1 MKALKIAVVVMGVM
15 IVVGLAVIAATI
27 VGRLGGKTAEP
38 EPAVTMSLTPGT
50 APAAA
55 PGAPL
60 ATFDRATVPLPSGSR
75 LQQIVPAGDRLVL
88 HLAGEGGRDVLM
100 VLDMA
105 GGRVLGSFLLEPA
118 Q

>member
-1 MKALKIAVVVMGVM
+1 MKALNIAVVVMGVM
-15 IVVGLAVIAATI
+15 IVVGLAVIGVTI
-27 VGRLGGKTAEP
+27 AKRLGGASEP
-38 EPAVTMSLTPGT
+38 EPAIALP
-50 APAAA
+50 PALGA

-60 ATFDRATVPLPSGSR
+60 ASFDPATVPLPSGAR

-88 HLAGEGGRDVLM
+88 HMAGEGGRDVLM

>member
-1 MKALKIAVVVMGVM
+1 MKALNIAVVVMGVM
-15 IVVGLAVIAATI
+15 IVVGLAVIGVTI
-27 VGRLGGKTAEP
+27 VKRLGGAP
-38 EPAVTMSLTPGT
+38 EPAPAIATALVPGNM
-50 APAAA
+50 PVR
-55 PGAPL
+55 APL
-60 ATFDRATVPLPSGSR
+60 ASFDPATVPLPAGAR

-88 HLAGEGGRDVLM
+88 HMAGEGGKDVLM

>member
-1 MKALKIAVVVMGVM
+1 MRALKIAVVVMGVM

-27 VGRLGGKTAEP
+27 VGRLGGKTEEP
-38 EPAVTMSLTPGT
+38 EPAVTMSLAPG
-50 APAAA
+50 AV

-60 ATFDRATVPLPSGSR
+60 ATFDPANVPLPAGSR

-118 Q
+118 R

>member
-1 MKALKIAVVVMGVM
+1 MKALNIAVVVMGVM
-15 IVVGLAVIAATI
+15 IVVGVAVIGVTI
-27 VGRLGGKTAEP
+27 AKRLGGASEP
-38 EPAVTMSLTPGT
+38 EPAIAMSLV
-50 APAAA
+50 

-60 ATFDRATVPLPSGSR
+60 ASFDPATVPLPSGAR
-75 LQQIVPAGDRLVL
+75 LQQIVPAGNRLVL
-88 HLAGEGGRDVLM
+88 HMAGEGGRDVLM

>member
-1 MKALKIAVVVMGVM
+1 MRALKIAVVVMGVM
-15 IVVGLAVIAATI
+15 IVVGLAVIAVTI
-27 VGRLGGKTAEP
+27 VKRLGGASGP
-38 EPAVTMSLTPGT
+38 EPAIAVPYV
-50 APAAA
+50 

-60 ATFDRATVPLPSGSR
+60 TGFDPATVPLPAGAR

-88 HLAGEGGRDVLM
+88 HMAGEGGKDVLM

-118 Q
+118 R

>member
-1 MKALKIAVVVMGVM
+1 MRALKIAVVVMGVM

-27 VGRLGGKTAEP
+27 VGRLGGKTEEP
-38 EPAVTMSLTPGT
+38 EPAVTMSL
-50 APAAA
+50 A

-60 ATFDRATVPLPSGSR
+60 TTFDPATVPLPAGSR

-88 HLAGEGGRDVLM
+88 HLAGEGGRNVLM

>member
-1 MKALKIAVVVMGVM
+1 MRALKIAVVVMGVM

-38 EPAVTMSLTPGT
+38 EPAVTMSL
-50 APAAA
+50 A
-55 PGAPL
+55 PGAVPGTPL
-60 ATFDRATVPLPSGSR
+60 ATFDPANVPLPAGSH